1 MSTGKSSRNGRTES
15 DGMTS
20 QQSVLW
26 SGAIV
31 TGGGCEPS
39 TRSHVRAWNISCLPL
54 HRSIPTRLTDI
65 RLKDS
70 AGLDLRFVSDKP
82 PSTATWTW
90 PSTVAPPMNIGEYKR
105 MARLNLACVSL
116 GVSTGGRTA
125 GTKVLDG
132 ARRRC
137 GPVVRRIGD
146 VDPPL
151 GGTVS
156 PFGGVACAEESGARG
171 PGVDSTDPSALP
183 CNMLFEDLLSGMGVR
198 LALPIIDRGLS
209 RSLLSISEAASRRGR
224 GDKV

>member
-20 QQSVLW
+20 QQSVPW
-26 SGAIV
+26 SRVMV

-39 TRSHVRAWNISCLPL
+39 MRSQVRARNISCLPL

-65 RLKDS
+65 LLKDR
-70 AGLDLRFVSDKP
+70 AGLDFRLVSGKP

-151 GGTVS
+151 AGTVS
-156 PFGGVACAEESGARG
+156 PFGGIACAEESGAR
-171 PGVDSTDPSALP
+171 
-183 CNMLFEDLLSGMGVR
+183 
-198 LALPIIDRGLS
+198 
-209 RSLLSISEAASRRGR
+209 
-224 GDKV
+224 

>member
-1 MSTGKSSRNGRTES
+1 MSTGKSSRNGKTES

-20 QQSVLW
+20 HQSVPW

-39 TRSHVRAWNISCLPL
+39 IRSQVRARNISRLPL

-65 RLKDS
+65 LLKDRT
-70 AGLDLRFVSDKP
+70 GLDLRFVSDIP
-82 PSTATWTW
+82 PSTSTWTW
-90 PSTVAPPMNIGEYKR
+90 PSTVAPPMKIGEYKR

-132 ARRRC
+132 ARRNC
-137 GPVVRRIGD
+137 GPLGRRMGD

-151 GGTVS
+151 AGTVS
-156 PFGGVACAEESGARG
+156 PFGGVACVEESGAR
-171 PGVDSTDPSALP
+171 
-183 CNMLFEDLLSGMGVR
+183 
-198 LALPIIDRGLS
+198 
-209 RSLLSISEAASRRGR
+209 
-224 GDKV
+224 

>member
-20 QQSVLW
+20 QQSVPW

-31 TGGGCEPS
+31 TGGECEPS
-39 TRSHVRAWNISCLPL
+39 IRSQDRARNISCLPL
-54 HRSIPTRLTDI
+54 HRSIPTRVTDI
-65 RLKDS
+65 LLKDR
-70 AGLDLRFVSDKP
+70 AGLDFRFVSDKP

-90 PSTVAPPMNIGEYKR
+90 PSTVAPPMKIGEYKR

-125 GTKVLDG
+125 GTNVLDG

-137 GPVVRRIGD
+137 GSVDRRIGD

-151 GGTVS
+151 AGTVS
-156 PFGGVACAEESGARG
+156 PFGGVACAEENGAR
-171 PGVDSTDPSALP
+171 
-183 CNMLFEDLLSGMGVR
+183 
-198 LALPIIDRGLS
+198 
-209 RSLLSISEAASRRGR
+209 
-224 GDKV
+224 

>member
-20 QQSVLW
+20 QQSVPW
-26 SGAIV
+26 SRVMV

-39 TRSHVRAWNISCLPL
+39 MRSQVRARNISCLPL

-65 RLKDS
+65 LLKDR
-70 AGLDLRFVSDKP
+70 AGLDFRLVSGKP

-116 GVSTGGRTA
+116 GVSTRGRTA

-151 GGTVS
+151 AGTVS
-156 PFGGVACAEESGARG
+156 PFGGVACAEESGAR
-171 PGVDSTDPSALP
+171 
-183 CNMLFEDLLSGMGVR
+183 
-198 LALPIIDRGLS
+198 
-209 RSLLSISEAASRRGR
+209 
-224 GDKV
+224 

>member
-20 QQSVLW
+20 QQSVPW
-26 SGAIV
+26 SRVIV

-39 TRSHVRAWNISCLPL
+39 MRSQVRARNISCLPL

-65 RLKDS
+65 LLNDR
-70 AGLDLRFVSDKP
+70 AGLDFRFVSSIP

-125 GTKVLDG
+125 GTKVRDG

-137 GPVVRRIGD
+137 GPVARRIGD

-151 GGTVS
+151 AGTVS
-156 PFGGVACAEESGARG
+156 PFGGVACAEESGAR
-171 PGVDSTDPSALP
+171 
-183 CNMLFEDLLSGMGVR
+183 
-198 LALPIIDRGLS
+198 
-209 RSLLSISEAASRRGR
+209 
-224 GDKV
+224 

>member
-1 MSTGKSSRNGRTES
+1 MSTGKSNRNGRTES

-39 TRSHVRAWNISCLPL
+39 TRSQDKARNISCLLL
-54 HRSIPTRLTDI
+54 HRSIPTRVTDI
-65 RLKDS
+65 LLKDR

-90 PSTVAPPMNIGEYKR
+90 PSTVAPPIKIGEYRR

-125 GTKVLDG
+125 GTKVLEG
-132 ARRRC
+132 ARRRY
-137 GPVVRRIGD
+137 GSVGRRIGD
-146 VDPPL
+146 DDPPL
-151 GGTVS
+151 AGTVR
-156 PFGGVACAEESGARG
+156 PFGGVACAEESGAR
-171 PGVDSTDPSALP
+171 
-183 CNMLFEDLLSGMGVR
+183 
-198 LALPIIDRGLS
+198 
-209 RSLLSISEAASRRGR
+209 
-224 GDKV
+224 

>member
-1 MSTGKSSRNGRTES
+1 MSTGKSRRNGKTES

-39 TRSHVRAWNISCLPL
+39 IRSQVKARNISRLPL

-65 RLKDS
+65 LLRDR
-70 AGLDLRFVSDKP
+70 AGRDLRFVSGKP

-90 PSTVAPPMNIGEYKR
+90 PSTVAPPIKIGEYKR

-132 ARRRC
+132 ARRSC
-137 GPVVRRIGD
+137 GPVGRRIGD
-146 VDPPL
+146 VEPPL
-151 GGTVS
+151 AGTVS
-156 PFGGVACAEESGARG
+156 PIGGVACGEESGAR
-171 PGVDSTDPSALP
+171 
-183 CNMLFEDLLSGMGVR
+183 
-198 LALPIIDRGLS
+198 
-209 RSLLSISEAASRRGR
+209 
-224 GDKV
+224 